1 MKLPELTWRRGVA
14 AVFLALVAL
23 LLFQKAVNEGLN
35 HDEQQFVAPPVLVA
49 KYGAMPY
56 RDFPLLHMPNLVFA
70 YAALDKVTSYHF
82 LAARLFSAACAW
94 GIVALIFVGCHRM
107 LVSYKP
113 WPRLG
118 LAAAFAVLFCTSS
131 LAIMTNARTWNH
143 DPALLPVV
151 MAFFAYVLAARGEK
165 AGLWLL
171 ACGGLVGLAIGTRL
185 TFAPIVAPFGLA
197 VLLLPQPTWQARLKL
212 AAFFSAGVV
221 VALLP
226 AFYYLTT
233 HSEQFLYGNVQSQRL
248 RLLDPS
254 DEWARKTATLW
265 RKLRFFVKDIVLG
278 NDGKGLRGDWPLF
291 LGAICVAAPGLFLHF
306 RRAKRPVR
314 PVWSGALLLV
324 LLVPFI
330 FAGVLTPTRF
340 QPQHHYAITPFLVL
354 GICFGLSQWRVRA
367 PWAAAFC
374 VLLAV
379 VSLVRART
387 EIAEFAPHQ
396 GIGRWVPVRAHRFGE
411 EIARHAAGG
420 KVLTLAPLFPLEG
433 GAAIYPE
440 LAVGPFAYRLA
451 QWLPDEKRPR
461 LKVCAPEDLPALL
474 EKDPPTAVLLG
485 AEDSELETALRQHA
499 QLRGFKEAKKF
510 GKMVLWVAP

>member
-1 MKLPELTWRRGVA
+1 VKLSEQNLLRGA
-14 AVFLALVAL
+14 AVLFLALVAFM
-23 LLFQKAVNEGLN
+23 LFQKSVNEGLN

-49 KYGAMPY
+49 KNGAMPY
-56 RDFPLLHMPNLVFA
+56 RDFALLHMPNLVFA
-70 YAALDKVTSYHF
+70 YAALDKVTTYHF
-82 LAARLFSAACAW
+82 LAARLFNGACAW
-94 GIVALIFVGCHRM
+94 GIVALVFAGCHRM

-118 LAAAFAVLFCTSS
+118 LAAAFAVLFCTST
-131 LAIMTNARTWNH
+131 LAILTNGRTWNH

-151 MAFFAYVLAARGEK
+151 LAFFTYIVAARGRK
-165 AGLWLL
+165 AGWWLL
-171 ACGGLVGLAIGTRL
+171 ACGALVGLAIGTRL

-212 AAFFSAGVV
+212 AAFFSAGVF

-226 AFYYLTT
+226 AIYFLTA

-254 DEWARKTATLW
+254 DEWARKTSTLG
-265 RKLRFFVKDIVLG
+265 RKLRFVLKDIILG
-278 NDGKGLRGDWPLF
+278 NDGKGMPGDWPLF
-291 LGAICVAAPGLFLHF
+291 FGAIFVAVPGLFLHF
-306 RRAKRPVR
+306 RRARRAAR

-324 LLVPFI
+324 LLVPLI

-340 QPQHHYAITPFLVL
+340 QPQHYYALTPFLVL
-354 GICFGLSQWRVRA
+354 GTCFGLSQWRARA
-367 PWAAAFC
+367 GWVAAFC
-374 VLLAV
+374 AALAM
-379 VSLVRART
+379 VSLFRART
-387 EIAEFAPHQ
+387 ELAEFVPHQ

-411 EIARHAAGG
+411 ETARHAAGG
-420 KVLTLAPLFPLEG
+420 KVLTLAPIFPLEG
-433 GAAIYPE
+433 GADIYPE

-474 EKDPPTAVLLG
+474 DKDPPTAVLLG
-485 AEDSELETALRQHA
+485 AEDSALETALRQHA
-499 QLRGFKEAKKF
+499 LLRGFKEVKKF
-510 GKMVLWVAP
+510 GKMTLLVAP